1 MEIVLN
7 FYIKILYKNIIMELT
22 TDEKLYENAF
32 FHRGWNFCFR
42 RFQRIPVR
50 SLFSEIATA
59 KDLYWEQHVYV
70 TPD

>member
-1 MEIVLN
+1 
-7 FYIKILYKNIIMELT
+7 MELT